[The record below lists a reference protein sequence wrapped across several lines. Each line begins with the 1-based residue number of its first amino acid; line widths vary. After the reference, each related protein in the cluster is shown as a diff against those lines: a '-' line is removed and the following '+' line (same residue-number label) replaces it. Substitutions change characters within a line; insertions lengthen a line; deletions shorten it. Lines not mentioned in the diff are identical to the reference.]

1 MFQNIDVKNAD
12 TTVNEEESNYN
23 KGKFEVFNRIIGQAL
38 TKQNLLLY
46 LISFMMSM
54 VSCGDGIAPFGM
66 AIFAAACSNSVP
78 VIFIYIVTMI
88 GTALKFGSAGE
99 AEEILINSP
108 PMFVQ
113 ALANSC
119 PLSGAIINTCIF
131 FLLIRSAINCSK
143 NVFPA
148 PVVPIIEMLA
158 FLYTAEL
165 KISTITREQFA
176 VFTPIRIP
184 FLSDISNDVNG

>member
-78 VIFIYIVTMI
+78 VLT
-88 GTALKFGSAGE
+88 
-99 AEEILINSP
+99 
-108 PMFVQ
+108 
-113 ALANSC
+113 
-119 PLSGAIINTCIF
+119 
-131 FLLIRSAINCSK
+131 
-143 NVFPA
+143 
-148 PVVPIIEMLA
+148 
-158 FLYTAEL
+158 
-165 KISTITREQFA
+165 
-176 VFTPIRIP
+176 
-184 FLSDISNDVNG
+184 